1 MAEEVSEKVKA
12 FLSFNLHLETAI
24 EDYLSRRSQASMA
37 ELGGPRWEQDTKK
50 EDFPLATAFSL
61 SHFSTYLDT
70 EYVEDDEEL
79 ELDIDWIKELCN
91 PQEFEIWIKEQLD
104 KLIDDDPADDLSRTF
119 FIGNSEEME
128 YENSESFI
136 KDMNYERASQIIKD
150 CYENSNLIS
159 F

>member
-1 MAEEVSEKVKA
+1 MAEEISEKVKA
-12 FLSFNLHLETAI
+12 FLSFNLNLETAI
-24 EDYLSRRSQASMA
+24 EDYQSRHSQASMA
-37 ELGGPRWEQDTKK
+37 ELLGPRWKQDTKK
-50 EDFPLATAFSL
+50 EDFPLATASSL
-61 SHFSTYLDT
+61 SHFATYLDT

-119 FIGNSEEME
+119 FIGNSEEMD
-128 YENSESFI
+128 YENIESFR
-136 KDMNYERASQIIKD
+136 KDINYERASQIIKD